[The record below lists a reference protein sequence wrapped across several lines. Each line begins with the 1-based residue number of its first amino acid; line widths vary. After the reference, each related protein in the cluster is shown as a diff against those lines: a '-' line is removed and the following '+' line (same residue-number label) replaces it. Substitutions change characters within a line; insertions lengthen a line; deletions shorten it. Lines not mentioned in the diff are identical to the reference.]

1 MADST
6 SQALTHHVRY
16 DPWFHFFALPVFFA
30 TWIVSAVL
38 AVRHPG
44 FLHIWMVI
52 FNTALVITAFK
63 ARLYALKVQDR
74 LIRLEER
81 LRLSECLP
89 DLQRS
94 QIASLSEAQLI
105 ALRFA
110 SDDELPVLVQQAVSQ
125 RLSGPDIKKTIKNWR
140 PDHFRV

>member
-1 MADST
+1 MADGSC
-6 SQALTHHVRY
+6 QDLTHHARY
-16 DPWFHFFALPVFFA
+16 DPRFHFFVLPVFFA
-30 TWIVSAVL
+30 SWIFSAVL

-44 FLHIWMVI
+44 FLHIWVVI
-52 FNTALVITAFK
+52 FNTALVITAFR
-63 ARLYALKVQDR
+63 ARQHALRVQDR

-94 QIASLSEAQLI
+94 QIAILSEGQLI

-110 SDDELPVLVQQAVSQ
+110 SDDELPALVEQAVSQ
-125 RLSGPDIKKTIKNWR
+125 RLSGREIKKVIKNWR